1 MTPPPVTPTRAVH
14 ARWRALQ
21 EDPAGLRPL
30 TVALC
35 ASFTSE
41 PLWPHLG
48 CALSDR
54 GLFARFVAPS
64 FGQIYQALLDA
75 SGPVRA
81 AAPDLTVVLPR
92 AEDLCAPALRRLAT
106 LDPQAVSAARAE
118 AHAEI
123 ERLCQA
129 LSRFTQETPGSL
141 LCATLP
147 PPQSTPLGVLDASHP
162 ASERHLRAELNLQL
176 FQHAQRAPRTRLFD
190 LAAVVE
196 SVGTARAYD
205 SRLFHLSRCPFSRE
219 AQQAIAA
226 ALCRALSPLVSPPA
240 KVLVLD
246 LDNTLWGGVVG
257 EDGPA
262 GLSISDSGLGAAFAA
277 FQEALLCLR
286 HQGVLLCVASKNNE
300 ADALEVL
307 DHHPGMRLRRHH
319 LSAWR
324 IGWQPKSESLRALAR
339 ELGLGLDA
347 FVFIDDNPVECAEVR
362 QQLPQ
367 VTVLQLPQDPADYV
381 EALRA
386 LPVLDRMSL
395 TAEDRLRPEHYAA
408 QRARRAL
415 EMPSEREGGEQG
427 AAPGPGTRADPEAL
441 SAHLRDLGLRLFV
454 RRLRAEDVPRAA
466 QLTQKTNQFNLTT
479 IRRTEGEME
488 ALRRDPACAV
498 YVAEV
503 ADRYGE
509 YGLTALAIV
518 TPAPGDE
525 GAAALDT
532 LLLSCR
538 VLGRGVETG
547 LLQVIA
553 RDLRRAGKLRLLGR
567 FVPTAKNA
575 PARDFLQAH
584 GFVPAPGASGQE
596 AMRLQPIAPSKDA
609 PHLTIEIAE
618 GPC

>member
-1 MTPPPVTPTRAVH
+1 MSPPLATPTRAVH

-48 CALSDR
+48 CALADR
-54 GLFARFVAPS
+54 GLFARFVAPP

-75 SGPVRA
+75 TGPVRA
-81 AAPDLTVVLPR
+81 AAPDLTVILPR

-106 LDPQAVSAARAE
+106 LDPPAVEAARAE

-129 LSRFTQETPGSL
+129 LSRFTQESAGSL

-147 PPQSTPLGVLDASHP
+147 PPPSTPLGVLDASHP
-162 ASERHLRAELNLQL
+162 ASERHLRAELNLRL
-176 FQHAQRAPRTRLFD
+176 FKHAQRAPRTRLFD
-190 LAAVVE
+190 LAAIIE
-196 SVGTARAYD
+196 AVGTDRAYD
-205 SRLFHLSRCPFSRE
+205 SRLFYLSRCPFSRE
-219 AQQAIAA
+219 AQQGIAAGLARAIA
-226 ALCRALSPLVSPPA
+226 PLFSAPA
-240 KVLVLD
+240 KVIVLD
-246 LDNTLWGGVVG
+246 LDHTLWGGVVG

-262 GLSISDSGLGAAFAA
+262 GLAISDAGLGAAFAA

-324 IGWQPKSESLRALAR
+324 IGWQAKSESLRALAQ

-381 EALRA
+381 AALRA
-386 LPVLDRMSL
+386 LPALDRMSL

-408 QRARRAL
+408 HRARRAHEAAAPPL
-415 EMPSEREGGEQG
+415 AEG
-427 AAPGPGTRADPEAL
+427 AARDPEAL
-441 SAHLRDLGLRLFV
+441 TAHLRDLGLRLSV

-479 IRRTEGEME
+479 IRRTEAEME

-503 ADRYGE
+503 ADRYGA
-509 YGLTALAIV
+509 YGLTALAIL
-518 TPAPGDE
+518 TPVPGDE
-525 GAAALDT
+525 AAAALDT

-553 RDLRRAGKLRLLGR
+553 RDLCRAGKTRLLGR

-575 PARDFLQAH
+575 PARGFLQAH
-584 GFVPAPGASGQE
+584 GFVSISISPGGPPGAE
-596 AMRLQPIAPSKDA
+596 AALLSPIVPAKDA
-609 PHLTIEIAE
+609 PHLNLEIAE
-618 GPC
+618 DP